1 MPKRLTVEQQ
11 EAYARDGFVAPI
23 DIFSADE
30 IAEIRAE
37 IEAAEARWP
46 NALDGAGRNNGHLA
60 LPVLDRIVHDSR
72 ILDAVED
79 VLGEN
84 ILAAGST
91 LFIKEPNSGGFISW
105 HQDARYAGMEPHDW
119 VTGWLAVSNVTEDN
133 GCMRMI
139 PGSHIEP
146 LRDHVDTF
154 GEDNLL
160 TRGQEVQG
168 IDESAAVSVP
178 LKPGQLSL
186 HHPRIVHGS
195 GPNQSGERRIGFALQ
210 SYITPSVEQVLGD
223 MYVQKARGVD
233 GPKHHIEAP
242 RVSEAM
248 TEQAVALR
256 ADANKKLADI
266 LYAGSEQMGKY

>member
-11 EAYARDGFVAPI
+11 ETYARDGFVSPI

-37 IEAAEARWP
+37 IEEAEAKWP

-79 VLGEN
+79 VLGAN

-91 LFIKEPNSGGFISW
+91 LFIKEPNTGGFISW

-119 VTGWLAVSNVTEDN
+119 VTGWLAISNVTEEN
-133 GCMRMI
+133 GCMQMI
-139 PGSHIEP
+139 PGSHIDP

-168 IDESAAVSVP
+168 IDESQAVPVP

-195 GPNQSGERRIGFALQ
+195 GPNTSNERRIGFALQ

-223 MYVQKARGVD
+223 MYVQRARGVD
-233 GPKHHIEAP
+233 EPQNHVEAP
-242 RVSEAM
+242 RVQEAM
-248 TEQAVALR
+248 SAEAVALR
-256 ADANKKLADI
+256 VDANKKLADI
-266 LYAGSEQMGKY
+266 LYAGSEKLGKY

>member
-11 EAYARDGFVAPI
+11 ETYARDGFVAPI

-37 IEAAEARWP
+37 IEEAEAKWP

-79 VLGEN
+79 VLGAN

-91 LFIKEPNSGGFISW
+91 LFIKEPNTGGFISW

-119 VTGWLAVSNVTEDN
+119 VTGWLAISNVTEEN
-133 GCMRMI
+133 GCMQMI
-139 PGSHIEP
+139 PGSHIDP

-168 IDESAAVSVP
+168 IDESQAVPVP

-195 GPNQSGERRIGFALQ
+195 GPNTSNERRIGFALQ

-223 MYVQKARGVD
+223 MYVQHARGVD
-233 GPKHHIEAP
+233 EPQNHIEAP
-242 RVSEAM
+242 RVQEAM
-248 TEQAVALR
+248 SAEAVALR
-256 ADANKKLADI
+256 IDANKKLADI
-266 LYAGSEQMGKY
+266 LYAGSEKLGKY

>member
-11 EAYARDGFVAPI
+11 ETYARDGFVAPI

-37 IEAAEARWP
+37 IEEAEAKWP

-79 VLGEN
+79 VLGAN
-84 ILAAGST
+84 ILVAGST

-119 VTGWLAVSNVTEDN
+119 VTGWLAISNVTEEN
-133 GCMRMI
+133 GCMQMI
-139 PGSHIEP
+139 PGSHIDP

-168 IDESAAVSVP
+168 IDESDAVPVP

-195 GPNQSGERRIGFALQ
+195 GPNKSNERRIGFALQ
-210 SYITPSVEQVLGD
+210 SYITPSVEQVLGS
-223 MYVQKARGVD
+223 MYVQHARGID
-233 GPKHHIEAP
+233 EPQHHIEAP

-248 TEQAVALR
+248 TADAVALR
-256 ADANKKLADI
+256 ADANQKLADI
-266 LYAGSEQMGKY
+266 LYAGSEKMGKY

>member
-1 MPKRLTVEQQ
+1 MPKRLTVAQQ
-11 EAYARDGFVAPI
+11 ETYARDGYVAPI

-37 IEAAEARWP
+37 IEDAEARWP
-46 NALDGAGRNNGHLA
+46 HALDGAGRNNGHLA

-79 VLGEN
+79 VIGAH

-105 HQDARYAGMEPHDW
+105 HQDARYAGID
-119 VTGWLAVSNVTEDN
+119 
-133 GCMRMI
+133 
-139 PGSHIEP
+139 P

-168 IDESAAVSVP
+168 IDESKAVSLP

-195 GPNQSGERRIGFALQ
+195 GPNISNERRIGFALQ
-210 SYITPSVEQVLGD
+210 SYIAPSVEQVLGE
-223 MYVQKARGVD
+223 MYVQRARGTD
-233 GPKHHIEAP
+233 GPKHHLEAP
-242 RVSEAM
+242 RVQEAM
-248 TEQAVALR
+248 TDAAVALR
-256 ADANKKLADI
+256 IDANQKLADI
-266 LYAGSEQMGKY
+266 LYAGSEQKGKY

>member
-1 MPKRLTVEQQ
+1 MPKHLTVEQQ
-11 EAYARDGFVAPI
+11 QRYARDGFVAPI
-23 DIFSADE
+23 DIFTADE
-30 IAEIRAE
+30 ITDIRAE
-37 IEAAEARWP
+37 IEAAESRWP

-60 LPVLDRIVHDSR
+60 LPVLDRIIHDSR

-79 VLGEN
+79 VIGGD
-84 ILAAGST
+84 ILVAGST
-91 LFIKEPNSGGFISW
+91 LFIKEPSSGGFISW
-105 HQDARYAGMEPHDW
+105 HQDARYAGMEPHNW
-119 VTGWLAVSNVTEDN
+119 VTGWVAISNVTEEN

-139 PGSHIEP
+139 PGSHIDP

-168 IDESAAVSVP
+168 IDESKAVSVP
-178 LKPGQLSL
+178 LKPGQMSL

-210 SYITPSVEQVLGD
+210 SYIAPSVQQVLGD
-223 MYVQKARGVD
+223 MYVQHARGTD
-233 GPKHHIEAP
+233 AERYHIEAP
-242 RVSEAM
+242 RVTDAM
-248 TEQAVALR
+248 TDDAVALR

-266 LYAGSEQMGKY
+266 LYAGSERMGKY